1 MFLGLY
7 LLFNYI
13 FTFIIIV
20 IYANKYDELLEC
32 VENINLMISCIIKYI
47 DIICIYSIIII
58 KFVLIFTIVIIRIF
72 PRIGINDNEN
82 ENENERRIELPISS
96 PFPATLPLPNKYYNL
111 ILRNPSIDDLFE
123 AIDILDANI
132 DKLNNGQYLKESNR
146 LKEIYDNIINKK

>member
-32 VENINLMISCIIKYI
+32 VENINYMISCIISYI
-47 DIICIYSIIII
+47 DIICIYSVIII
-58 KFVLIFTIVIIRIF
+58 KFVLIFAIVIIKIV
-72 PRIGINDNEN
+72 PRAGMVPNN
-82 ENENERRIELPISS
+82 NERRYEIPVSS

-111 ILRNPSIDDLFE
+111 ILKDPSIDDLFE
-123 AIDILDANI
+123 AMNILDVNI

>member
-1 MFLGLY
+1 
-7 LLFNYI
+7 
-13 FTFIIIV
+13 
-20 IYANKYDELLEC
+20 
-32 VENINLMISCIIKYI
+32 MISCIIKYI

-72 PRIGINDNEN
+72 PRIGINDNDNEN

-96 PFPATLPLPNKYYNL
+96 PFPANLPLPNKYYNL